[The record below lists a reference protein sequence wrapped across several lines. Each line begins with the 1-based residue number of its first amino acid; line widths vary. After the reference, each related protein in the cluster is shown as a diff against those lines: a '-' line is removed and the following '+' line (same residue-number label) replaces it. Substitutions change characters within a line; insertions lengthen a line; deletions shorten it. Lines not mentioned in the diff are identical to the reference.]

1 MILDINYGVVIH
13 IRKGYIHKSR
23 SLIDNVHTLG
33 TLRTLFVDFRQKMSF
48 FLGQKHTFW
57 EV

>member
-1 MILDINYGVVIH
+1 MILDINHGVVIH
-13 IRKGYIHKSR
+13 IRKGCIHKSR
-23 SLIDNVHTLG
+23 SPIDNVHTLG